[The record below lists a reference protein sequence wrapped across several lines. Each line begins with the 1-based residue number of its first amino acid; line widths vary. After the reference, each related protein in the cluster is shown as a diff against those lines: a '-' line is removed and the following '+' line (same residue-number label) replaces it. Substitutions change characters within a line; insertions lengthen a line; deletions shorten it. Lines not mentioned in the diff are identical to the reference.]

1 VKGAALT
8 EAITSLVAF
17 AVMVLLS
24 GWAAQA
30 FVKDPAAQPLIVFY
44 GVIILSNL
52 IFETSRGVLQAFG
65 MFGRFS
71 VINLA
76 QSILTFAIVLAA
88 VLTSTASVRLVL
100 AANIAGKTLAGIA
113 IIVLAARVLNERLP
127 GWHSI
132 PLRAYS
138 GWRGLLGFAL
148 NTNLNGTVNL
158 LVRDNIPLYIAG
170 LTSTAEVAYFKI
182 AFGFTNLLM
191 LPIEP
196 FIWPTY
202 TEITSTIGRGQIDST
217 RRLLR
222 QVSLIS
228 AGWVL
233 AAGSAV
239 ALLGWWL
246 IPLLYGPEFAP
257 AYPAALIL
265 MVGYGYAN
273 IFGWNRPLLLALG
286 LASFPL
292 VVAAAAGVVE
302 LALIFSLVPYYGYLA
317 AAAILSLYLVVS
329 ISINVWRGG
338 GELRQRE
345 SSAKTTTAESRAG
358 EHEARPS

>member
-1 VKGAALT
+1 
-8 EAITSLVAF
+8 
-17 AVMVLLS
+17 
-24 GWAAQA
+24 
-30 FVKDPAAQPLIVFY
+30 LIVFY
-44 GVIILSNL
+44 GLIILSNL

-65 MFGRFS
+65 QFGRFS

-76 QSILTFAIVLAA
+76 QTLLTFAIVLAA

-100 AANIAGKTLAGIA
+100 AAYFAGKTLAGIA
-113 IIVLAARVLNERLP
+113 IVVLAARVLNERLP
-127 GWHSI
+127 GWLRI
-132 PLRAYS
+132 PLRTYS

-148 NTNLNGTVNL
+148 STNLNGTVNL
-158 LVRDNIPLYIAG
+158 LVRDNIPLYIAA
-170 LTSTAEVAYFKI
+170 LTGTAEVAYFKI

-202 TEITSTIGRGQIDST
+202 TEITTTISRGQLEST

-222 QVSLIS
+222 RVSVIS

-233 AAGSAV
+233 AAGGAV

-286 LASFPL
+286 MASFPL
-292 VVAAAAGVVE
+292 VVAAVTGAVE
-302 LALIFSLVPYYGYLA
+302 LALIFTAVPQYGYLA
-317 AAAILSLYLVVS
+317 AAGILSLYLLVS
-329 ISINVWRGG
+329 ISINVWRGR

-345 SSAKTTTAESRAG
+345 SSAGNGIEPRRNEGHEGTFENTLEPRRNEEREESL
-358 EHEARPS
+358 